1 MSHCRPCTTGT
12 ARLYTEY
19 LIYNMETDAE
29 DKFQEIKNAS
39 APYNKVGTLE
49 VRPHARYTPHRPES
63 GPFVYI
69 LAPHRPNIDVFEL
82 MVQVTWAPCDE
93 SGNPLDESV
102 SFVDKEEDI
111 IGKPWNARIRIK

>member
-1 MSHCRPCTTGT
+1 MLGQPVIMSPCRPCTTGT

-49 VRPHARYTPHRPES
+49 VRSHTKYTNSPPRLRADLL
-63 GPFVYI
+63 Y
-69 LAPHRPNIDVFEL
+69 
-82 MVQVTWAPCDE
+82 
-93 SGNPLDESV
+93 PL
-102 SFVDKEEDI
+102 
-111 IGKPWNARIRIK
+111 

>member
-1 MSHCRPCTTGT
+1 MMSHCCPCIAGT

-49 VRPHARYTPHRPES
+49 VRPHATYATT
-63 GPFVYI
+63 GPFVFI
-69 LAPHRPNIDVFEL
+69 L
-82 MVQVTWAPCDE
+82 
-93 SGNPLDESV
+93 
-102 SFVDKEEDI
+102 
-111 IGKPWNARIRIK
+111 